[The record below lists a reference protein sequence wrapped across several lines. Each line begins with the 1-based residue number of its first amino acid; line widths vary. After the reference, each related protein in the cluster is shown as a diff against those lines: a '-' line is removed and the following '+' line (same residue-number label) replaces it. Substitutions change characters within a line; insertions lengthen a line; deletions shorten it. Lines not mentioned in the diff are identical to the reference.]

1 MKKLSVKK
9 FGIIVSVLM
18 MLISIIPF
26 YLVEIYGEQL
36 PLRVEKFFIITFLLA
51 FIMLALALIMR
62 DHRETGERYNRY

>member
-1 MKKLSVKK
+1 MKKISVKK

-26 YLVEIYGEQL
+26 YLVEIYEEQL
-36 PLRVEKFFIITFLLA
+36 PSRVEKFFVFTFLLA

-62 DHRETGERYNRY
+62 DHRETGEKYNRY